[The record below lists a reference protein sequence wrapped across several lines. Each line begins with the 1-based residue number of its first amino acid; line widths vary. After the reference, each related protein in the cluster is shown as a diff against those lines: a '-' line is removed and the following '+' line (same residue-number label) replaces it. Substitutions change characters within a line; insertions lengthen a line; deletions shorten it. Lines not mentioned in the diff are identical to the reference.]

1 MNMRARGGRG
11 GGPNSSCPDASNEGM
26 VQSRYFMV
34 SRAEFCS
41 LWLSCTGC
49 VEELVCTAAI
59 FCSESILAL
68 CCNFLSVGLWRGCA
82 III

>member
-1 MNMRARGGRG
+1 MVVV
-11 GGPNSSCPDASNEGM
+11 PNSSCPNASKEGM
-26 VQSRYFMV
+26 VQSKYFMI

-59 FCSESILAL
+59 FC
-68 CCNFLSVGLWRGCA
+68 
-82 III
+82 